1 MGSNSMRA
9 AALMTGR
16 TLVSEPS
23 APGPG
28 VDTPDVGARG
38 GDTFVIT
45 IAHAAET
52 VPDGSGP

>member
-1 MGSNSMRA
+1 
-9 AALMTGR
+9 MTGR

-52 VPDGSGP
+52 VPDGWGP